1 MRYRPS
7 QTLDV
12 LAESVAM
19 TTNLRAQVSEAEW
32 RVRVDLAAAYRLV
45 AHFGWDDL
53 VFTHISAR
61 VPESDHHFLINP
73 YGVLFEEI
81 TASSLVKIDLEA
93 NVLLDTGYP
102 VNPAGFTIHSAV
114 HEVREDA
121 GCVMHLH
128 TLDGTAVASAK
139 EGLLPL
145 NQTAQLV
152 IGDLAYHD
160 YEGVAFDHD
169 ERPRLQKDLGDHS
182 VMILRNHGTL
192 TVGESVGAAFT
203 RMYFLERA
211 CSMQVR
217 TLGASRDTVPVPGE
231 IVAKNAM
238 IGKLALAATSDA
250 LVWPALLRRIER
262 ASPGFRE

>member
-1 MRYRPS
+1 
-7 QTLDV
+7 
-12 LAESVAM
+12 M
-19 TTNLRAQVSEAEW
+19 TTKSVREQVSEAEW
-32 RVRVDLAAAYRLV
+32 KVRVDLAAAYRLV
-45 AHFGWDDL
+45 ALFGWDDL

-73 YGVLFEEI
+73 YGMLFDEI

-93 NVLLDTGYP
+93 NILLDTGWP

-114 HEVREDA
+114 HEAREDA

-128 TLDGTAVASAK
+128 TVDGTAVASSK
-139 EGLLPL
+139 QGLLPL

-182 VMILRNHGTL
+182 VVLLRNHGTL
-192 TVGESVGAAFT
+192 TIGETIGAAFT
-203 RMYFLERA
+203 KMYFLERA

-217 TLGASRDTVPVPGE
+217 TLSSCDEVYPCAPEVL
-231 IVAKNAM
+231 AKNAM
-238 IGKLALAATSDA
+238 IGKFGISAADS
-250 LVWPALLRRIER
+250 LVWPALLRKLDRS
-262 ASPGFRE
+262 SPGFRE